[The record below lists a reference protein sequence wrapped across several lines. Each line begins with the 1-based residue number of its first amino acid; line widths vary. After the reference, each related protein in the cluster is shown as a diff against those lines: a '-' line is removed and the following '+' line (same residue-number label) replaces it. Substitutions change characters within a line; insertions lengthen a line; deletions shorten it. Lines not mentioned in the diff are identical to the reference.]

1 MKSWLSWPP
10 LHFVVGGVALI
21 AVRWALVETPN
32 DRPTAPERA
41 PIVISAE
48 HLERL
53 GDRFERRWGAPPR
66 PEQLRALVAEE
77 VQEEILYREAKRLA
91 LDYQDGS
98 VRLRLVQKMRAVS
111 ERPGKSEDELARE
124 AVELGF
130 DDDVVIRRLLAEEM
144 RLVLRRPPGD
154 SELSDEKL
162 REVLE
167 THRDEFL
174 QPERITFSHVFLSA
188 DARGDSLADDA
199 AAVLAVLRSP
209 AVLSPEPTDDDRG
222 AQLSDAFPL
231 GLDFRSVPRLSLQGR
246 VGKSFTDE
254 VFTLEPGAWSG
265 PVESPYGLHLVRVD
279 EILAAELPPVAEV
292 RPRALRIAAA
302 ELGRDHLA
310 TGLVRL
316 RQLYDVQIEA
326 LPES

>member
-1 MKSWLSWPP
+1 MKAWLSWPP
-10 LHFVVGGVALI
+10 LHFVVGGVGLI
-21 AVRWALVETPN
+21 ALRWALGETPGE
-32 DRPTAPERA
+32 RPAVPVRA
-41 PIVISAE
+41 PIVISVE

-111 ERPGKSEDELARE
+111 ERPGRSEGELARE
-124 AVELGF
+124 AVALGF

-144 RLVLRRPPGD
+144 RLVLRQPSGH

-174 QPERITFSHVFLSA
+174 QPERVTFSHVFLSA
-188 DARGDSLADDA
+188 DVRGDSVADDA
-199 AAVLAVLRSP
+199 AAALALLQSDP
-209 AVLSPEPTDDDRG
+209 IDEDRR

-231 GLDFRSVPRLSLQGR
+231 GLDFRSVPRLSVQGR
-246 VGKSFTDE
+246 LGKPFSDE
-254 VFTLEPGAWSG
+254 VFRLEPGTWSG
-265 PVESPYGLHLVRVD
+265 PVESPYGLHLVRVE

-292 RPRALRIAAA
+292 RPRVLRMAAD
-302 ELGRDHLA
+302 ELGRDRLA

-316 RQLYDVQIEA
+316 RRLYDVRIA
-326 LPES
+326 DSPES